1 LTDIRFQPEEIQHSN
16 CPICGGRVSPLLS
29 KKVRSGVFQ
38 IVVCAD
44 CSFAFVNPTPSERFI
59 LDFYSQDGDAGERRK
74 SGNEVLQLESIDPH
88 SSVDAVR
95 FAGNLK
101 RMTGGGRLLDV
112 GAGVGLFSLAAQK
125 EGFSVDAIEI
135 GGPERSA
142 AREIL
147 GFEPAAT
154 TFERYDPSGGYNA
167 VILSQVLEHAREPT
181 VWLQKIWN
189 ILAPGGVVVIAL
201 PNFGSIFTD
210 ILKDRD
216 PYIIP
221 PAHLNYFNVNNLLRL
236 AERLGFEVLKT
247 ETTSAMPKAPFQRR
261 FGKFLG
267 SVAHRVFQTACLPFD
282 AFNKGII
289 LNVYIRRPG
298 PT

>member
-1 LTDIRFQPEEIQHSN
+1 MTDIRFRPEEIQHSD
-16 CPICGGRVSPLLS
+16 CPICDGRISALFS
-29 KKVRSGVFQ
+29 KKVRSGMFQ
-38 IVVCAD
+38 IVMCTD

-59 LDFYSQDGDAGERRK
+59 LDFYSQEGAEGEHR
-74 SGNEVLQLESIDPH
+74 SGKEVLQLESIDPH
-88 SSVDAVR
+88 SSIDAAR

-112 GAGVGLFSLAAQK
+112 GAGVGLFSLAARQ

-135 GGPERSA
+135 GGPERLA

-154 TFERYDPSGGYNA
+154 TFERYDPSGLYDA
-167 VILSQVLEHAREPT
+167 VILSQVLEHAREPAA
-181 VWLQKIWN
+181 WLQKTWD
-189 ILAPGGVVVIAL
+189 ILAPHGVAVIAL
-201 PNFGSIFTD
+201 PNFRSIFTD

-216 PYIIP
+216 PYVTP
-221 PAHLNYFNVNNLLRL
+221 PAHLNYFCASSLLRL
-236 AERLGFEVLKT
+236 AARFGFEVVKT
-247 ETTSAMPKAPFQRR
+247 ETISAMPKAPFQRR

-267 SVAHRVFQTACLPFD
+267 GIAHRAFLTACLPFD
-282 AFNKGII
+282 ALDKGIM

-298 PT
+298 PN